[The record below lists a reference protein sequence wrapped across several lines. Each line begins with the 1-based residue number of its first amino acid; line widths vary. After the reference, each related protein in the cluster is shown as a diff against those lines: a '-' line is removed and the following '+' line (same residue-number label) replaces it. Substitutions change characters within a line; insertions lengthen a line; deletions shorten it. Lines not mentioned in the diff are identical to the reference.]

1 MELLSYDRSGTL
13 RRDGAEI
20 FWAQWGKADTGR
32 LPVMLFHGN
41 GEDHRYFVHQIAA
54 LVRWGY
60 PVVAMDSRGQ
70 GRSTAGTLPWDFW
83 LFAQDA
89 LALLDHL
96 DLPQAH
102 LLGFSDG
109 GNLALHLAL
118 TDPSRVR
125 SLVLNGANLNPSGMK
140 TQVWASILAARAGSG
155 AAGLLRPQSKRQC
168 RLLDLMLQHPH
179 LLPQQLSALPMPA
192 LVIAGQYDMIRE
204 EHTRLIAHSLP
215 NSQLCIL
222 SGADHFCA
230 AKAPAAFNAC
240 LLDFLQA
247 VENGTF

>member
-1 MELLSYDRSGTL
+1 MELLPYDRSGTL
-13 RRDGAEI
+13 RRDGASI
-20 FWAQWGKADTGR
+20 FWAQWGEPEGGR

-41 GEDHRYFVHQIAA
+41 GEDHSYFSHQIEA
-54 LVRWGY
+54 LVYCGY
-60 PVVAMDSRGQ
+60 QVIAMDSRGQ
-70 GRSTAGTLPWDFW
+70 GRSTAGSLPWDFW

-89 LALLDHL
+89 LAVLDHL
-96 DLPQAH
+96 DIPQAH

-125 SLVLNGANLNPSGMK
+125 SLVLNGANLNPSGME
-140 TQVWASILAARAGSG
+140 TSVWAAILAQRAAAG
-155 AAGLLRPQSKRQC
+155 AARLLRPEAKLQC

-179 LLPQQLSALPMPA
+179 LLPQQLSALPMPS
-192 LVIAGQYDMIRE
+192 LVIVGENDIIRE
-204 EHTRLIAHSLP
+204 KHSRLIAHSLP
-215 NSQLCIL
+215 CSQLCIL

-247 VENGTF
+247 VETGTF